1 MDVTEATFGADVIER
16 SHELPVVVDFW
27 AAWCGPC
34 RQLAPVLEDAIE
46 RRAGAVILAK
56 VDIDSNPALAQEYRV
71 MSIPFVKGFR
81 DGEPVAEFLG
91 LQPPA
96 AIESFLDRLVP
107 SETELLIAAG
117 DEDSLRT
124 AIASEPANVGARVAL
139 GRLLLADGRI
149 DEVAALLEPVSF
161 DQRAGALLARVRLAA
176 ADQPDVV
183 AGLTALDRGDT
194 ELGLTHL
201 VDAVR
206 VAGPEL
212 REDLREALLGV
223 FAQLGEHHPLAT
235 RFRRRLAQAL
245 Y

>member
-1 MDVTEATFGADVIER
+1 MDVTEASFGADVIER
-16 SHELPVVVDFW
+16 SHEVPVVVDFW

-34 RQLAPVLEDAIE
+34 RQLAPVLEDAVE

-71 MSIPFVKGFR
+71 MSIPLVKGFR
-81 DGEPVAEFLG
+81 DGEAVAEFLG
-91 LQPPA
+91 LQPPP

-107 SETELLIAAG
+107 SEVEVLIASG

-124 AIASEPANVGARVAL
+124 AVAMEPANVGARVAL
-139 GRLLLADGRI
+139 GRLLIADARVA
-149 DEVAALLEPVSF
+149 EVAELLEPVSF
-161 DQRAGALLARVRLAA
+161 DQRAGALMARVRLAS

-183 AGLTALDRGDT
+183 AGLAALDRGDT
-194 ELGLTHL
+194 EQGLTHL

-206 VAGPEL
+206 VAGPEV
-212 REDLREALLGV
+212 REDLRATLLGV